1 MKIKKLFFILL
12 LLLISYLTVGISL
25 SLLSKFLHNP
35 VVSCKMEFKKL
46 LEKEDVVE
54 FCNQFKEN

>member
-1 MKIKKLFFILL
+1 MKKLFFILL
-12 LLLISYLTVGISL
+12 ILLMSYLTVGFSL

-35 VVSCKMEFKKL
+35 VVNCKMEFKKL
-46 LEKEDVVE
+46 LEKDDLVE